1 LESDLKSK
9 SSEIEKLS
17 AELTKKTSE
26 LNQLGEMETV
36 MKSLEKDAADEVTMS
51 LNFFF
56 VTENPGASTKELFC
70 VHK

>member
-56 VTENPGASTKELFC
+56 VTENQSP
-70 VHK
+70 